1 MRAYLEHFP
10 EQGGPAKRVEI
21 TKNPFVI
28 GRSQTADLT
37 IYSHKVSKD
46 HALIAQD
53 SGRYLVRD
61 LCSTNGTFAN
71 GKRIDEVPLVDGDII
86 HVAHWE
92 FCFCLGPA
100 IGLRSY
106 NTASLTQETDTREKE
121 SLIRLISFLRQ
132 LVSEELVAIV
142 FQSIVD
148 LRTNAIVGF
157 EALGRGSHHQ
167 LHQSPVKLFQLAE
180 KCEMEGDLCRLFRTQ
195 ALKIGAK
202 LPARFRLFI
211 NLHPSQL
218 TRSDSLDSLNQLSR
232 QNGGRH
238 QLVIEVSEQSKTSVA
253 QLRSIKRKLQELGIE
268 LAYDDFGVGQARL
281 LEIAECPP
289 HFLKL
294 DRDLVQAMEGSE
306 TSREMVRAFLTAI
319 SGKGIRVIAEGIES
333 EQAAEV
339 CLQNGCHLGQGF
351 LYGHPT
357 SLLQIIASLDE
368 LPHLSGP
375 R

>member
-10 EQGGPAKRVEI
+10 EQGGPAKPVEI

-53 SGRYLVRD
+53 SDRYLVRD

-71 GKRIDEVPLVDGDII
+71 GKRIDEAHLVDGDII

-92 FCFCLGPA
+92 FRFCLGA
-100 IGLRSY
+100 SKGLRSY
-106 NTASLTQETDTREKE
+106 NTASLTQETDSREKE

-148 LRTNAIVGF
+148 LRTNDIVGF
-157 EALGRGSHHQ
+157 EALGRGNHHQ

-180 KCEMEGDLCRLFRTQ
+180 KCEMEGELCRLFRTQ
-195 ALKIGAK
+195 ALKIGAR
-202 LPARFRLFI
+202 LPSHFRLFI

-218 TRSDSLDSLNQLSR
+218 TRSDSLDWLEQLSR

-238 QLVIEVSEQSKTSVA
+238 QLVIEASEQAKTNLT
-253 QLRSIKRKLQELGIE
+253 QLRSIKRQLQELGIE

-281 LEIAECPP
+281 LELAECPP

-294 DRDLVQAMEGSE
+294 DRDLVRSMQDSE

-319 SGKGIRVIAEGIES
+319 AGKGIRIIAEGIES

-339 CLQNGCHLGQGF
+339 CLQVGCHLGQGF
-351 LYGHPT
+351 HYGYPT

-368 LPHLSGP
+368 LPHLSGA

>member
-21 TKNPFVI
+21 TRSPFLI
-28 GRSQTADLT
+28 GRSRTADLT

-53 SGRYLVRD
+53 SGRFLVRD
-61 LCSTNGTFAN
+61 LSSTNGTFVN

-86 HVAHWE
+86 HVTHWE
-92 FCFCLGPA
+92 FCFCSAPA
-100 IGLRSY
+100 IGPRAY
-106 NTASLTQETDTREKE
+106 HTASLTQETDTREKE

-132 LVSEELVAIV
+132 LVSEELVAIH

-148 LRTNAIVGF
+148 LRTSAIVGF

-167 LHQSPVKLFQLAE
+167 LHQSPAKLFQLAE

-195 ALKIGAK
+195 ALKIGSMF
-202 LPARFRLFI
+202 PSRFRLFL
-211 NLHPSQL
+211 NLHPSL
-218 TRSDSLDSLNQLSR
+218 LSRSDSLESLNQLAR
-232 QNGGRH
+232 LNGGRH
-238 QLVIEVSEQSKTSVA
+238 QLVVEVSEQSKISVA
-253 QLRSIKRKLQELGIE
+253 EMRSIKRTLEELRIE

-294 DRDLVQAMEGSE
+294 DRDLVQAMEVSE
-306 TSREMVRAFLTAI
+306 SSREMVRTFLRAI
-319 SGKGIRVIAEGIES
+319 SGEGTRVIAEGIES
-333 EQAAEV
+333 TQTAEL
-339 CLQNGCHLGQGF
+339 CLRAGCHLGQGF
-351 LYGHPT
+351 LYGRPT
-357 SLLQIIASLDE
+357 PFLELFSSLNMAS
-368 LPHLSGP
+368 HLSVQ

>member
-1 MRAYLEHFP
+1 M
-10 EQGGPAKRVEI
+10 
-21 TKNPFVI
+21 
-28 GRSQTADLT
+28 
-37 IYSHKVSKD
+37 
-46 HALIAQD
+46 
-53 SGRYLVRD
+53 
-61 LCSTNGTFAN
+61 
-71 GKRIDEVPLVDGDII
+71 
-86 HVAHWE
+86 
-92 FCFCLGPA
+92 
-100 IGLRSY
+100 RSY

-202 LPARFRLFI
+202 LPAHFRLFI

-218 TRSDSLDSLNQLSR
+218 TRSDSLDWLDQLSR

-281 LEIAECPP
+281 MEIAECPP

-333 EQAAEV
+333 EQAAKV

-357 SLLQIIASLDE
+357 SLLEIIASPDE
-368 LPHLSGP
+368 LPHLGGP

>member
-21 TKNPFVI
+21 TRSPFLI
-28 GRSQTADLT
+28 GRSRTADLT

-53 SGRYLVRD
+53 SGRFLVRD
-61 LCSTNGTFAN
+61 LSSTNGTFVN

-86 HVAHWE
+86 HVTHWE
-92 FCFCLGPA
+92 FCFCSGPA
-100 IGLRSY
+100 IGPRAY
-106 NTASLTQETDTREKE
+106 HTAPLTQETDTREKE

-132 LVSEELVAIV
+132 LVSEELVAIH

-148 LRTNAIVGF
+148 LRTSAIVGF
-157 EALGRGSHHQ
+157 EALGRGRHHQ
-167 LHQSPVKLFQLAE
+167 LHQSPAKLFQLAE

-195 ALKIGAK
+195 ALKIGSMF
-202 LPARFRLFI
+202 PSRFRLFL
-211 NLHPSQL
+211 NLHSSL
-218 TRSDSLDSLNQLSR
+218 LSRSDSLDSLNQLAR
-232 QNGGRH
+232 LNGGRH
-238 QLVIEVSEQSKTSVA
+238 QLVVEVSEQSKISVA
-253 QLRSIKRKLQELGIE
+253 EMRSIKRTLEELRIE

-306 TSREMVRAFLTAI
+306 SSREMVRTFLRSI
-319 SGKGIRVIAEGIES
+319 SGEGIRVIAEGIES
-333 EQAAEV
+333 TQTAEV
-339 CLQNGCHLGQGF
+339 CLKAGCHLGQGF

-357 SLLQIIASLDE
+357 PFLELFSSLGVAS
-368 LPHLSGP
+368 HLTAS